1 LHSHRPAEAA
11 GARAARLTAALVLF
25 LHGCACVSNASGPDA
40 ESARADQKAVRRV
53 IEHERVLRVKALA
66 KARAFHW
73 EIRDQLR
80 VCEMETLD
88 TKIENQWR
96 ATYSAKFQCGPAG
109 WTLERGKPLASSI
122 VTGDLEHVRDHVWII
137 NSLY

>member
-1 LHSHRPAEAA
+1 M
-11 GARAARLTAALVLF
+11 AALVL
-25 LHGCACVSNASGPDA
+25 LLACCACVSNAYGPDA
-40 ESARADQKAVRRV
+40 GTSAADDKAVRRV

-66 KARAFHW
+66 KAKAFHW
-73 EIRDQLR
+73 ELRDKIQ

-88 TKIENQWR
+88 TKIVNEWR
-96 ATYSAKFQCGPAG
+96 ATYSATFQCGPAG
-109 WTLERGKPLASSI
+109 WRLGRGKPLVSSI

>member
-1 LHSHRPAEAA
+1 
-11 GARAARLTAALVLF
+11 
-25 LHGCACVSNASGPDA
+25 
-40 ESARADQKAVRRV
+40 V